1 MRVEFDLASLSGP
14 MLETFRLAVTALDK
28 EIPVLAGK
36 IQEWLTDELA
46 RRRKKTARG
55 QAMVLPLLREKELE
69 CGLAALTFSRSSLRG
84 WSSRLPQRPR
94 PPPNSRPQAPV
105 CLRPLP
111 GLFFFSLHHYPPR
124 GVLFSPRGRRR
135 RGK

>member
-36 IQEWLTDELA
+36 IQEWPAE
-46 RRRKKTARG
+46 KKARG

-69 CGLAALTFSRSSLRG
+69 CGLAALTSSRSSLRG

-105 CLRPLP
+105 CLRPFP

-124 GVLFSPRGRRR
+124 GVLFSARGRMR